1 MFKYANLGLSL
12 FDFKITLVRVKLLLI
27 ELKDLPASPNF
38 VPSVHEPEYIEF
50 ITRLRNERKAQNLT
64 QVQLAERLGE
74 LQSYVAKV
82 ETSERR
88 LDVIEAA
95 EWCIA
100 LGITFKDVM
109 PHSLQAALENASHY
123 QKNQDDNG

>member
-1 MFKYANLGLSL
+1 M
-12 FDFKITLVRVKLLLI
+12 
-27 ELKDLPASPNF
+27 
-38 VPSVHEPEYIEF
+38 PSVHEPEYIEF
-50 ITRLRNERKAQNLT
+50 ITRLRNRRKAQNLT
-64 QVQLAERLGE
+64 QTQLAERLGE

-95 EWCIA
+95 KWCIA
-100 LGITFKDVM
+100 LGITFKDVV
-109 PHSLQAALENASHY
+109 PRSLQAALENASHY